1 MNRLEPELQ
10 TECRVRHPGRSRAER
25 LLLTLARAYLG
36 FTQATI
42 RWCFT
47 GAPESLPSLLQ
58 APDRPVDG
66 CITAC
71 WHRSLLFLPAMC
83 RWGHRQNPALN
94 FGVMISRNRDG
105 RFINDLVAP
114 WGITG
119 VEGSSDRQGKNKG
132 GSRALRES
140 VKAIKN
146 GAVFAIT
153 PDGPRGPA
161 EKVQPGTPALMRLSG
176 SPLIPVG
183 GACTSLRLPSWDGL
197 RVPLPFGRG
206 YMLYGA
212 PRKGDASP
220 EAIENDLK
228 DLSAKAE
235 HYLSAGRF
243 TLPDHLWHLLGM
255 VLTPGLR
262 AMMLVRLRR
271 GKERRERLP
280 ERRGRA
286 SLTRPTGRVLW
297 LHAASVGETHSILP
311 LIETLARRNPGWHF
325 LLTSATIGGA
335 DIVAHYLGQAAHRD
349 ARIIHQFIPYD
360 TPLWTRRF
368 LDHWQPEALLLTDSE
383 LWPGLI
389 LSCTRR
395 AIPVGVLNG
404 RLSEKSWRRWHKAR
418 HIAPPLFRR
427 LAFVAARGEEDGR
440 HFRDLGVKDVVCLGD
455 LKQDAPP
462 PPVDPVEL
470 DRLRRLIAGRPVF
483 LAASTHPG
491 EDEIMLRAAH
501 LAREH
506 FPALLT
512 IIAPRHP
519 VRGEDIATLTSPAAP
534 RRSAGADPA
543 AHDAFWIADT
553 LGELGLFYRLADCAF
568 IGNSLILPGGGHNPF
583 EAARLD
589 VALVTGPFHD
599 NFRPAFTQLK
609 GLVETI
615 HDETQLADWIVEV
628 LTNPSPWK
636 DRACRA
642 KETIGS
648 GHDVALRLAEKIE
661 TLCA

>member
-1 MNRLEPELQ
+1 MNRLEPGLQ
-10 TECRVRHPGRSRAER
+10 TECQVRHPGRSRAER
-25 LLLTLARAYLG
+25 LLLALARAYLG

-47 GAPESLPSLLQ
+47 GTPESLPSLLQ
-58 APDRPVDG
+58 GPDRPADG
-66 CITAC
+66 CVTAC

-83 RWGHRQNPALN
+83 RWGHRQNPTLN

-140 VKAIKN
+140 VRAIRN

-176 SPLIPVG
+176 SPLIPIG

-206 YMLYGA
+206 YMLYGT
-212 PRKGDASP
+212 PRKGDATP

-280 ERRGRA
+280 ERRGRT
-286 SLTRPTGRVLW
+286 SLKRPTGRVLW

-311 LIETLARRNPGWHF
+311 LIETLARRNPG
-325 LLTSATIGGA
+325 
-335 DIVAHYLGQAAHRD
+335 
-349 ARIIHQFIPYD
+349 
-360 TPLWTRRF
+360 
-368 LDHWQPEALLLTDSE
+368 
-383 LWPGLI
+383 
-389 LSCTRR
+389 
-395 AIPVGVLNG
+395 
-404 RLSEKSWRRWHKAR
+404 
-418 HIAPPLFRR
+418 
-427 LAFVAARGEEDGR
+427 
-440 HFRDLGVKDVVCLGD
+440 
-455 LKQDAPP
+455 
-462 PPVDPVEL
+462 
-470 DRLRRLIAGRPVF
+470 
-483 LAASTHPG
+483 
-491 EDEIMLRAAH
+491 
-501 LAREH
+501 
-506 FPALLT
+506 
-512 IIAPRHP
+512 
-519 VRGEDIATLTSPAAP
+519 
-534 RRSAGADPA
+534 
-543 AHDAFWIADT
+543 
-553 LGELGLFYRLADCAF
+553 
-568 IGNSLILPGGGHNPF
+568 
-583 EAARLD
+583 
-589 VALVTGPFHD
+589 
-599 NFRPAFTQLK
+599 
-609 GLVETI
+609 
-615 HDETQLADWIVEV
+615 
-628 LTNPSPWK
+628 
-636 DRACRA
+636 
-642 KETIGS
+642 
-648 GHDVALRLAEKIE
+648 
-661 TLCA
+661 